1 MDKNIKKQAAL
12 KILGIVTATI
22 GTFLAIPKA
31 AELLTPTKDEE
42 KQDGSL

>member
-1 MDKNIKKQAAL
+1 MGRDIKKQAAL

-31 AELLTPTKDEE
+31 AELLTPKEDGGE
-42 KQDGSL
+42 KED